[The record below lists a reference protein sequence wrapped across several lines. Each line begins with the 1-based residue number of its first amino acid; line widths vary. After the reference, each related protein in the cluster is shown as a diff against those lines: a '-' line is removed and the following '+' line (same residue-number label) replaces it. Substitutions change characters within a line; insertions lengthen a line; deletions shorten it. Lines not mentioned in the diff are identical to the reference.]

1 MTRFD
6 RPGLMEARVHA
17 DPVTRPYRPE
27 KPWRREMTVRRLPSP
42 FSGSDSMTHRSRP
55 QRLVILAASTAL
67 AAAGALLP
75 TSAFAAPA
83 TPHAGTVAAAE
94 AGRAGHGHGHGHQ
107 GSDVI
112 TVRWVESTDAPSGIT
127 FKIPETATVEKRAE
141 AGDGKIASC
150 RIYLMRTSDGLNG
163 AVGVYDMPGTPETL
177 RKALQGFVE
186 GYNKEPGGKI
196 AITSSRMTTVDGRPA
211 LDARLSTTEGKAR
224 GVGSVRFIADDT
236 HVVQVLTL
244 AGEADK
250 KAADR
255 MHQQLLA
262 GVRIP

>member
-1 MTRFD
+1 
-6 RPGLMEARVHA
+6 
-17 DPVTRPYRPE
+17 
-27 KPWRREMTVRRLPSP
+27 
-42 FSGSDSMTHRSRP
+42 MTHRSRP

-75 TSAFAAPA
+75 ASAFAAPA
-83 TPHAGTVAAAE
+83 TPHAATMAAAE
-94 AGRAGHGHGHGHQ
+94 AGQAGPGQ
-107 GSDVI
+107 GQSQGQGQGRQGIDVI
-112 TVRWVESTDAPSGIT
+112 TVRWVERTDAPSGIT
-127 FKIPETATVEKRAE
+127 FKIPESATVETRAE
-141 AGDGKIASC
+141 AGTGKIASC

-163 AVGVYDMPGTPETL
+163 AVGVYDIPGTPETL
-177 RKALQGFVE
+177 REALQGFVE
-186 GYNKEPGGKI
+186 GYNKDPGRKI
-196 AITSSRMTTVDGRPA
+196 AIASSRMTTVDGRPA
-211 LDARLSTTEGKAR
+211 LDARLTTTEGKAR

-244 AGEADK
+244 AGETDK